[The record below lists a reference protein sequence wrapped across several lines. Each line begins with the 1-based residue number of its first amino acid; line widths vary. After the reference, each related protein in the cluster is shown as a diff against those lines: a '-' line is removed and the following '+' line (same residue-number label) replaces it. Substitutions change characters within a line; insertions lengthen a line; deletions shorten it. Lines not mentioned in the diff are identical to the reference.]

1 MNSDELQ
8 GKWKQLKGAARQQFG
23 KLTDDD
29 VEMIA
34 GQRDRLI
41 GKLQERYGYLR
52 EEAQKKADEFLA
64 SAKSTTGAPEQ
75 RQHDQR
81 QHMPPPATSQQQGS
95 QEHAHK
101 R

>member
-8 GKWKQLKGAARQQFG
+8 GKWKQIKGSARQQFG
-23 KLTDDD
+23 RLTDSDL
-29 VEMIA
+29 EMIA

-52 EEAQKKADEFLA
+52 EEAQKRADEWMLSAKA
-64 SAKSTTGAPEQ
+64 SAAETDAE
-75 RQHDQR
+75 RL
-81 QHMPPPATSQQQGS
+81 
-95 QEHAHK
+95 AHK

>member
-52 EEAQKKADEFLA
+52 DEAQKKADEWLA
-64 SAKSTTGAPEQ
+64 SFTGREQ
-75 RQHDQR
+75 AQQ
-81 QHMPPPATSQQQGS
+81 MPPQAASHGSSSQQ
-95 QEHAHK
+95 AHK

>member
-8 GKWKQLKGAARQQFG
+8 GKWKQLKGSARQQFG

-29 VEMIA
+29 FEMIA

-52 EEAQKKADEFLA
+52 EEAQQKADEWLA
-64 SAKSTTGAPEQ
+64 SARESAGATQ
-75 RQHDQR
+75 QKQHN
-81 QHMPPPATSQQQGS
+81 MPPVSSQSQSHGSAQQA
-95 QEHAHK
+95 QK

>member
-8 GKWKQLKGAARQQFG
+8 GKWKQLKGSVRQQFG
-23 KLTDDD
+23 RLTDND

-52 EEAQKKADEFLA
+52 EEAQKKTDEWLA
-64 SAKSTTGAPEQ
+64 SANIAASSAEEHK
-75 RQHDQR
+75 
-81 QHMPPPATSQQQGS
+81 QHMPPPSQGAGQQQP
-95 QEHAHK
+95 QK